1 MTLFLFLFL
10 FPAGKLLRCLPLPR
24 IALALSVTPLN
35 PFRVNWPGHLR
46 IFDAPQLK
54 IVLRT
59 NCQTWT
65 IYAGGSSRFHLLV
78 LMCSCAAVQGCLTK
92 LPEAQGKTQLFP
104 AWAFTPAK
112 RRKYLFSNTTL
123 ASAFIESIH
132 MPKEKPESYTESIAT
147 KEGLPCP
154 VVQLQP
160 DTKARACA

>member
-1 MTLFLFLFL
+1 
-10 FPAGKLLRCLPLPR
+10 
-24 IALALSVTPLN
+24 LN

-92 LPEAQGKTQLFP
+92 LPEAQGKTQL
-104 AWAFTPAK
+104 
-112 RRKYLFSNTTL
+112 
-123 ASAFIESIH
+123 
-132 MPKEKPESYTESIAT
+132 
-147 KEGLPCP
+147 LPCLGLHP
-154 VVQLQP
+154 CQEKKVPIFKHNSRECLY
-160 DTKARACA
+160 